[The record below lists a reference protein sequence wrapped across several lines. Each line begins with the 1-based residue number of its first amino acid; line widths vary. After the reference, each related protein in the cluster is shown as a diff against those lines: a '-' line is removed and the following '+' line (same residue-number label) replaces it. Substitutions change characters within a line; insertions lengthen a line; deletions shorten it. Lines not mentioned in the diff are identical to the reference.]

1 MGNGRRGETGGFLE
15 TVWALIKII
24 INILFKGYLYKQPDF
39 GCQAKC
45 KPIRKKPAPE
55 DLIISFYTSLSL
67 KWLKYKSC
75 ILDKQNVSEVSIYT
89 V

>member
-1 MGNGRRGETGGFLE
+1 MPRQVQTYQ
-15 TVWALIKII
+15 K
-24 INILFKGYLYKQPDF
+24 
-39 GCQAKC
+39 
-45 KPIRKKPAPE
+45 KKPAPE